1 MKTNED
7 IEMFNKQS
15 NKKPNES
22 LEKSSWEDVPF
33 LISLHSN
40 LPILIFFPQC

>member
-15 NKKPNES
+15 NKKTNES